1 MEIYNYDKDTKEFL
15 GKSYAQ
21 KNPKVLGEYLYPIYS
36 TTIKPPEVTDNE
48 TLIFNGE
55 CWEIVADYRGQEQ
68 INLETLEVSIV
79 NKLGE
84 ISLGYMIYADYLKS
98 ELYSQYLNHQQLKEQ
113 YYDILSQIN
122 DLDTKRIRAICEPEV
137 KDSETGETWLEY
149 YTKQIVLLRE
159 KLKEVDYVA

>member
-1 MEIYNYDKDTKEFL
+1 M
-15 GKSYAQ
+15 
-21 KNPKVLGEYLYPIYS
+21 
-36 TTIKPPEVTDNE
+36 
-48 TLIFNGE
+48 
-55 CWEIVADYRGQEQ
+55 
-68 INLETLEVSIV
+68 
-79 NKLGE
+79 
-84 ISLGYMIYADYLKS
+84 
-98 ELYSQYLNHQQLKEQ
+98 KEQ

>member
-1 MEIYNYDKDTKEFL
+1 MEIYNYDRDTKEFL

-21 KNPKVLGEYLYPIYS
+21 KNPKVIGEYLFPRYS
-36 TTIKPPEVTDNE
+36 TTIKPPEVTENE
-48 TLIFNGE
+48 ISIFNGE
-55 CWEIVADYRGQEQ
+55 YWEIVADYRGQEQ
-68 INLETLEVSIV
+68 INLETLEVSTV

-84 ISLGYMIYADYLKS
+84 ISLGYMIYGDYLNS
-98 ELYSQYLNHQQLKEQ
+98 ELYSQYVNHQQLKEQ

-149 YTKQIVLLRE
+149 YTKQIALLRE
-159 KLKEVDYVA
+159 KLKEVGYVA